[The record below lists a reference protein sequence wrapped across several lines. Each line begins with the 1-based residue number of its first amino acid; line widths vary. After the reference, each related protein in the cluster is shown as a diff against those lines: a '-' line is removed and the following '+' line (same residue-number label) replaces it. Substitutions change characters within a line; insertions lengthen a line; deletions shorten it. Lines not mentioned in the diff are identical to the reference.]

1 MGTPGGSAEMTQPPG
16 TAAEQQPAATPP
28 AQGMPASPTP
38 LPTPAGPGAA
48 PWTQPPAIPAAQQGQ
63 AVQTPAPAASGQPA
77 IPDLPAI
84 STARRGRL
92 RAVLIAAVAIIAVVA
107 IAVSALLAYGY
118 AQAKQPIDATQAL
131 CADLKAQR
139 YDAAYARLSPDYQ
152 ARMPRDQFLAAA
164 RLHDAVDGNVTDCGL
179 PGVTAG
185 LSVNLGGD
193 KTASF
198 GARITRATRGSFE
211 GTVTLVK
218 DGGAWRIDRLD
229 DALQGTDIGPL
240 AAGQRL
246 CAALVAGDY
255 ATAYSLYSTREQQSL
270 GSAQA
275 FADTYKNA
283 FGGPLKLT
291 GCAPDLKSYQA
302 LGPAAKL
309 DVRLTVTESTTLGTQ
324 TIDVPTPVTL
334 RFIQEGGTWKVDQ
347 FDLNIPN
354 A

>member
-1 MGTPGGSAEMTQPPG
+1 MATP
-16 TAAEQQPAATPP
+16 TPP
-28 AQGMPASPTP
+28 A
-38 LPTPAGPGAA
+38 
-48 PWTQPPAIPAAQQGQ
+48 IFE
-63 AVQTPAPAASGQPA
+63 
-77 IPDLPAI
+77 LPAKPGR
-84 STARRGRL
+84 SRL
-92 RAVLIAAVAIIAVVA
+92 RAALILVVAVIALVAVAVGG
-107 IAVSALLAYGY
+107 LLFYGY
-118 AQAKQPIDATQAL
+118 LQAKQPIDAAQAF

-139 YDAAYARLSPDYQ
+139 YDAAYARLSPAYQ
-152 ARMPRDQFLAAA
+152 ARLPKDQYLAAA
-164 RLHDAVDGNVTDCGL
+164 QLHDAVDGKVTDCGL

-185 LSVNLGGD
+185 LGVHLGGD
-193 KTASF
+193 NAASF

-211 GTVTLVK
+211 GTVALVK

-255 ATAYSLYSTREQQSL
+255 ATAYGLYSAREQQSL
-270 GSAQA
+270 GSAQD
-275 FADTYKNA
+275 FAATYKNA

-302 LGPAAKL
+302 QGPTAKL
-309 DVRLTVTESTTLGTQ
+309 DVHLTVTESTALGTQ

-334 RFIQEGGTWKVDQ
+334 RFIQEGGAWKVDQ